1 MSTISFHITHIINA
15 IVTKDQIV
23 LCQQLQFA
31 LRWHLWDLVVSYNF
45 VLSDSGDLRIVRHN
59 SAAVAAEL
67 QAGMKHNEIT
77 SNEIT

>member
-1 MSTISFHITHIINA
+1 M
-15 IVTKDQIV
+15 KDQIV
-23 LCQQLQFA
+23 LCQQLHFA

-45 VLSDSGDLRIVRHN
+45 VLSDSDDLRIVRTM
-59 SAAVAAEL
+59 AAEL